1 MSGVGNGAAGRALSL
16 LGRIIEYWA
25 LLGGLLLLGV
35 ALMTTVSAAG
45 SFLFAK
51 PVPGDFEMVEVLV
64 AVSAFC
70 FLPYCELKH
79 ANVTADIFTT
89 WAGRRAIA
97 IFTMVAGVVAL
108 AFGIILL
115 WRMYA
120 GLLDYRQYVET
131 TTILKFPIWV
141 AYLPILVSLV
151 LLAVAAVVT
160 LWEAIREFWATN

>member
-1 MSGVGNGAAGRALSL
+1 MVDAGNGMAGRAIAL
-16 LGRIIEYWA
+16 LGQIIEYWA
-25 LLGGLLLLGV
+25 LLGGILLVGI
-35 ALMTTVSAAG
+35 ALMTTLSSAG

-51 PVPGDFEMVEVLV
+51 PIPGDFEMVEVVV
-64 AVSAFC
+64 AVAAFS

-89 WAGRRAIA
+89 WASRRGVAV
-97 IFTMVAGVVAL
+97 FTMIAGVVAL
-108 AFGIILL
+108 AFAIILL

-131 TTILKFPIWV
+131 TTILKFPIWM

-160 LWEAIREFWATN
+160 LWEAIRAFAATS

>member
-1 MSGVGNGAAGRALSL
+1 MGEAGNGAAAKAIDL
-16 LGRIIEYWA
+16 LGRVIEYWA

-35 ALMTTVSAAG
+35 ALMTTLSAAG
-45 SFLFAK
+45 SFLFSK
-51 PVPGDFEMVEVLV
+51 PIPGDFEMVEVVV
-64 AVSAFC
+64 AVAAFS

-89 WAGRRAIA
+89 WAGRRAVA
-97 IFTMVAGVVAL
+97 TFTMIAGVLAL
-108 AFGIILL
+108 AFSLVLL

-131 TTILKFPIWV
+131 TAILKFPIWM
-141 AYLPILVSLV
+141 AYLPILVSLA

-160 LWEAIREFWATN
+160 LWEAIRGFAATN

>member
-1 MSGVGNGAAGRALSL
+1 MQDAGNVSARGAIAL
-16 LGRIIEYWA
+16 LGRVIEYWA
-25 LLGGLLLLGV
+25 LLGGILLVGI
-35 ALMTTVSAAG
+35 ALMTTLSAAG

-51 PVPGDFEMVEVLV
+51 PIPGDFEMVEVVV
-64 AVSAFC
+64 AVAAFS

-89 WAGRRAIA
+89 WAGRRAVS
-97 IFTMVAGVVAL
+97 IFTMIAGVVAL
-108 AFGIILL
+108 AFAIILL

-131 TTILKFPIWV
+131 TTILKFPIWM

-160 LWEAIREFWATN
+160 LWEAIREFASTN

>member
-1 MSGVGNGAAGRALSL
+1 MVDAGNGTAGRAIAL

-25 LLGGLLLLGV
+25 LLGGILLVGI
-35 ALMTTVSAAG
+35 ALMTTLSAAG

-51 PVPGDFEMVEVLV
+51 PIPGDFEMVEVVV
-64 AVSAFC
+64 AVAAFS
-70 FLPYCELKH
+70 FLPYCELTH

-89 WAGRRAIA
+89 WASRRGVAV
-97 IFTMVAGVVAL
+97 FTMIAGVVAL
-108 AFGIILL
+108 VFALILL

-131 TTILKFPIWV
+131 TTILKFPIWM

-160 LWEAIREFWATN
+160 LWEAIRAFAATD